1 MIDGR
6 KMHGGNIITQSK
18 KYNIE
23 IDKII
28 DFSANVNPLGFPHN
42 LTELIIKNIKFIT
55 NYPDIEASELKKALS
70 DYINVETKNII
81 VANGSCE
88 LIYLMSRL
96 FSYERILIPSPTFT
110 EYERAFKNRV
120 RLVNLINDDFSLSM
134 DKVIDNIKDTQ
145 IVFLCNPNNPTG
157 GLWQK
162 EDILKLTKQTMVIVD
177 EAFMDFVENKESV
190 AKEAVTINNLFV
202 IRSLTKFFAMPGLRV
217 GYGIGT
223 QKTIETLSALQPPWS
238 VNSIAQIVATHVVK
252 DKDIIKETIKLI
264 KEERTFLFN
273 SLNQINYLKPYH
285 SVANFI
291 LIKLKELNS
300 TILTD
305 NLGKQGILIRD
316 CSDFTFLDDS
326 FIRIAIRT
334 RAENSKLI
342 IELNKYDIKNHLI
355 I

>member
-1 MIDGR
+1 
-6 KMHGGNIITQSK
+6 MHGGNVIAQAK

-28 DFSANVNPLGFPHN
+28 DFSANINPLGFPQN
-42 LTELIIKNIKFIT
+42 LKGLIIENLNFIK
-55 NYPDIEASELKKALS
+55 NYPELESKDLKKALS
-70 DYINVETKNII
+70 NYIGVETKNII
-81 VANGSCE
+81 VTNGSCE
-88 LIYLMSRL
+88 LIYLISRL
-96 FSYERILIPSPTFT
+96 LSRQRVLIPSPTFT

-120 RLVNLINDDFSLSM
+120 RLVNLRDGDDFPLSI
-134 DKVIDNIKDTQ
+134 DKINLKDVQ
-145 IVFLCNPNNPTG
+145 SVFLCNPNNPTG

-162 EDILKLTKQTMVIVD
+162 EKILELTKQVMVVVD
-177 EAFMDFVENKESV
+177 EAFMEFVEDKESV
-190 AKEAVTINNLFV
+190 AKEAATINNLFV
-202 IRSLTKFFAMPGLRV
+202 IRSLTKFFAIPGLRI

-238 VNSIAQIVATHVVK
+238 VNSIAQIAATHIVK
-252 DKDIIKETIKLI
+252 DKDFIKETIKLI
-264 KEERTFLFN
+264 KKERAFLFN
-273 SLNQINYLKPYH
+273 SLSQINYLKLYP

-305 NLGKQGILIRD
+305 NLGRKGIFIRD

-334 RAENSKLI
+334 RVENSKLI
-342 IELNKYDIKNHLI
+342 MELNKYDIKNYLI